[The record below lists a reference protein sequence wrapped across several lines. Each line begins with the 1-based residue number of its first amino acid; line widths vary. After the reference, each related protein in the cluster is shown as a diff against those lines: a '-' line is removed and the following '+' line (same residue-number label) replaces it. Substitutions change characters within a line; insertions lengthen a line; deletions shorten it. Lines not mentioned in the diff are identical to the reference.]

1 MPGRKLY
8 YKDVLAFIKDF
19 ISVSQRP
26 PSYREIARNFK
37 VSPSTA
43 HRYVKW
49 LSDDDLVCLRTG
61 ARGIVVI

>member
-1 MPGRKLY
+1 MQRKLDCR
-8 YKDVLAFIKDF
+8 DVLSYIKDF
-19 ISVSQRP
+19 IRVSQRP
-26 PSYREIARNFK
+26 PSYREIARYFS